1 MIKVTKTPTEVK
13 KDITY
18 PCLGIFNI
26 TNKIVLFSS
35 LKTGTVIY
43 SEVDDVRVGSYSN
56 NWNNNWV
63 PYTGTIT
70 LTNEL

>member
-18 PCLGIFNI
+18 PCLGIYEDVNLTI
-26 TNKIVLFSS
+26 LFIDISE
-35 LKTGTVIY
+35 GTVIH
-43 SEVDDVRVGSYSN
+43 SENSTHNVGKYSN
-56 NWNNNWV
+56 SWTKDWV

>member
-18 PCLGIFNI
+18 PCLGIFNG
-26 TNKIVLFSS
+26 TGKIILFSS
-35 LKTGTVIY
+35 LKVGTVIY
-43 SEVDDVRVGSYSN
+43 SAIGNNIGDFSDSWSSN
-56 NWNNNWV
+56 WEL
-63 PYTGTIT
+63 YTGTIT